1 MEARTVGGALISGDA
16 SFREAVK
23 LALGSAE
30 HRIELGVEIT
40 APFAEIS
47 DTQIEELR
55 RVPLDLVVL
64 DLEQDTGNG
73 IKLAEFLADLHPRSQ
88 VLGAGAALPPDLLL
102 EAMRAGISEYLLKP
116 VTPEALGAGVQRVVR
131 RLGWTP
137 VAEPRKAG
145 RLYTL
150 FSPKG
155 GCGSTTVAT
164 NLAVVLHRLTCKRT
178 LLVDLDLEFGETALQ
193 LGVKPRFS
201 FLDVLRNFHRM
212 DAGLLAS
219 LVERHESGVHLLS
232 APYHLDRGHVVAEDQ
247 IHNTLR
253 FVKEHYDYVV
263 VDTTGSFVPS
273 TLAAFAEADRIF
285 AVTNLDLPSLRN
297 LQRCL
302 PFLEQTV
309 GKAARDRIQIVVNR
323 YTGDDVIALQDV
335 QRTLGMPVY
344 RTLSNDYAAVSRAI
358 NAGKPVVLNG
368 KSKYTRDIQ
377 ALATDLVGVQRAT
390 RADAR
395 GGRGLLDAFWR
406 RLRQPREKANGR

>member
-1 MEARTVGGALISGDA
+1 MVAQTVGGALISGDR
-16 SFREAVK
+16 SFCEAVK
-23 LALGSAE
+23 LVLGSAE
-30 HRIELGVEIT
+30 NKVGVSIEIT

-47 DTQIEELR
+47 EEQIDELR

-64 DLEQDTGNG
+64 DLEQDPETA
-73 IKLAEFLADLHPRSQ
+73 IKLAEFLAELHPRSQ
-88 VLGAGAALPPDLLL
+88 VLGAGAPLTPDMLLK
-102 EAMRAGISEYLLKP
+102 AMRAGISEYLVKP
-116 VTPEALGAGVQRVVR
+116 VTPEVLRAGVQRVMR
-131 RLGWTP
+131 RQGWTP
-137 VAEPRKAG
+137 VAEPRQAG

-193 LGVKPRFS
+193 LGVDPRFS

-219 LVERHESGVHLLS
+219 FVERHESGVHLLS
-232 APYHLDRGHVVAEDQ
+232 APYHLDRGDVVAEDQ
-247 IHNTLR
+247 IHATLR
-253 FVKEHYDYVV
+253 FVKQQYDYVV
-263 VDTTGSFVPS
+263 VDTSGSFVPS

-309 GKAARDRIQIVVNR
+309 GKAAKDRIQILVNR
-323 YTGDDVIALQDV
+323 YTGDDVIGLSDV
-335 QRTLGMPVY
+335 ERTLGMPVY

-358 NAGKPVVLNG
+358 NAGRPVVLNG
-368 KSKYTRDIQ
+368 KSRYARDLQ
-377 ALATDLVGVQRAT
+377 ALGTELVGVQQAT
-390 RADAR
+390 RAAR
-395 GGRGLLDAFWR
+395 NARGLLDTLWR
-406 RLRQPREKANGR
+406 RLRQPLETASAQ